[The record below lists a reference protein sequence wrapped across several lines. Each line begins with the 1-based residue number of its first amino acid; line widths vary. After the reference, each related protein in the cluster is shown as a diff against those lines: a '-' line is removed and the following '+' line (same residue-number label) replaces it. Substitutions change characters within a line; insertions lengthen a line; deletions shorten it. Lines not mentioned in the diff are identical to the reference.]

1 MSYVADIVYIE
12 DLLEEFDLAPN
23 NKIDELLGA
32 LEDADAENVG
42 DDTGEEE

>member
-1 MSYVADIVYIE
+1 MYVADIEYIE

-32 LEDADAENVG
+32 LEEADAEDAE
-42 DDTGEEE
+42 DDGEES